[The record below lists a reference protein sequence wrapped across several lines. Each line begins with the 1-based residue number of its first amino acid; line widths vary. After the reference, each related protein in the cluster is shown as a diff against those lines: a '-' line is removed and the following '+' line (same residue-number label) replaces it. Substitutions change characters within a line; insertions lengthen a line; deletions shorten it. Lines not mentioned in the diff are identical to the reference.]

1 MKKIV
6 TLLLCLPFFLNSCSK
21 NALTDFDM
29 AYQVSLTI
37 PSSTGIDI
45 PLSVI
50 TPDIATNSTTEF
62 KNRGTDASHVK
73 EVRLTNAMLTITNPP
88 GKTFSF
94 LKSIHVLISTAGSPD
109 VEIAFLDN
117 VPNLNR
123 ITLTTTGA
131 ILDPYIKSDKFKIT
145 VKAVTKETILQ
156 DITLQADLAF
166 HVKADLL

>member
-1 MKKIV
+1 MRKIIA
-6 TLLLCLPFFLNSCSK
+6 LLLCLSIFLSNCSK
-21 NALTDFDM
+21 NNLTEFDM
-29 AYQVSLTI
+29 GYQVSLTI
-37 PSSTGIDI
+37 PSTTGINI
-45 PLSVI
+45 PLSLM

-62 KNRGTDASHVK
+62 KNKGTDASRVK
-73 EVRLTNAMLTITNPP
+73 EVKLTKAVLTITNPP

-94 LKSIHVLISTAGSPD
+94 LKSIHVVISTAGSPD

-131 ILDPYIKSDKFKIT
+131 SLDPYIKSDKFKIS
-145 VKAVTKETILQ
+145 VQVVTKETILQ
-156 DITLQADLAF
+156 DISIQADLAF